1 MMKKF
6 GLIGKT
12 LKHSFSK
19 KYFGEKFDREGIEN
33 CEYELYELPDIAH
46 FPDLIKN
53 LSPDLVGLNVTI
65 PYKLEVM
72 QYLDEMD
79 EHATAIQAVNTIKVS
94 ADGKL
99 TGYNSDY
106 YGFKDSL
113 MEWEL
118 AGKSALV
125 LGTGGASKAIVKAL
139 EDLSIPY
146 QMVSRRS
153 SDKTISY
160 DQINENPDFIADNLL
175 IINTTPL
182 GTYPNVEEKPDLPY
196 DQLSADHLLFD
207 LVYNPELTAFM
218 QEGINAGAK
227 TKNGYAMLVGQA
239 EKSWAIWNDKDE

>member
-1 MMKKF
+1 MKKF

>member
-1 MMKKF
+1 MKKF

-19 KYFGEKFDREGIEN
+19 KYFGEKFVKEGIEN
-33 CEYELYELPDIAH
+33 CEYELYELPDISH

-146 QMVSRRS
+146 QMVSRRN

-160 DQINENPDFIADNLL
+160 DQINEDPDIISNNLL
-175 IINTTPL
+175 IVNTTPL
-182 GTYPNVEEKPDLPY
+182 GTYPKVEEKPDLPY
-196 DQLSADHLLFD
+196 DKLSSEHLLFD
-207 LVYNPELTAFM
+207 LVYNPEITAFM
-218 QEGINAGAK
+218 QEGIDAGAK

-239 EKSWAIWNDKDE
+239 EKSWEIWNKKS